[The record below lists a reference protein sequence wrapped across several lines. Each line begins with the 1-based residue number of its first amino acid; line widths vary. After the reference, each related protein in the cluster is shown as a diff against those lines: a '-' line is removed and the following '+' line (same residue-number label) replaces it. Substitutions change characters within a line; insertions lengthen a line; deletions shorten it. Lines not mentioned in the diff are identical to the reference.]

1 MKTGDD
7 LDKFL
12 EAQDRDYAG
21 ALAEIR
27 NGRKYGHWIW
37 YIFPQVA
44 GLGMSSTS
52 THYGIQNLDQATR
65 YLQHPMLGARLVE
78 ISNAILSLKNKSA
91 NQILGSPDDLKL
103 RSSMT
108 LFSLVENADAVFQAV
123 LDKYFNGE
131 PDQTTLEILKRKGV

>member
-1 MKTGDD
+1 MKSGAD

-21 ALAEIR
+21 ALAEIK

-37 YIFPQVA
+37 YIFPQVV

-52 THYGIQNLDQATR
+52 TFYGIQNLEQATR
-65 YLQHPMLGARLVE
+65 YLQHPVLGARLIE
-78 ISNAILSLKNKSA
+78 ISNAMLALEGKTA

-108 LFSLVENADAVFQAV
+108 LFSLVEHADGVFQAV
-123 LDKYFNGE
+123 LNKYFNGQ
-131 PDQTTLEILKRKGV
+131 PDQKTLEILKRS

>member
-65 YLQHPMLGARLVE
+65 YLQHPVLGARLVE

-108 LFSLVENADAVFQAV
+108 LFSLVENADGVFQAV

-131 PDQTTLEILKRKGV
+131 PDQRTLEILKRKGV